1 MNNRAQPHRDAA
13 NRRAGG
19 MRFPSVVHPWLMVCW
34 LALHVLATPQ
44 LASAAEQF
52 YWRAD
57 ADRVDADVN
66 GWSLDELLE
75 EVTAATGWQV
85 FVEPDTRRTVSTRF
99 KNLPVG
105 EALARLL
112 GDLNFALL
120 PQSNAPAKLFVF
132 RNGVQD
138 ATQLVRPRAEAKA
151 APGARAR
158 VMPNELVVTLKPGA
172 GETIEELAR
181 RLGAKIV
188 ERLDELGIY
197 RLRFENEAATKQA
210 REALQSATDV
220 ASVEDN
226 FHIERPSRAEPLAAS
241 SSVPFSLKPA
251 LGAAAGRLIVGLIDT
266 PVSARGTGME
276 DFLLPGISLAEEG
289 GTPAGQLTH
298 GTSMMETILRGVALA
313 QDGSGSTPVK
323 ILPVDIYGNNS
334 FTTTYSVAAGIYKA
348 VSAGATVINL
358 SLGSPGTAGYL
369 QTIIQNSKAQGVV
382 FFAAAGNEPVTT
394 PYYPAAYQEVTAVT
408 AGDKRG
414 NLASYANR
422 GEFVDVVGPGT
433 TIVYF
438 NNRAHLVSGTSA
450 ATAFVTGMAAGL
462 AAKTGTSVSN
472 VESQV
477 RKNLAFKPAGA
488 K

>member
-1 MNNRAQPHRDAA
+1 MNNRLQSQRKRGAS
-13 NRRAGG
+13 RAGG
-19 MRFPSVVHPWLMVCW
+19 ARFVPLVRPWLMVLVVAGCVF
-34 LALHVLATPQ
+34 AAPRPMH
-44 LASAAEQF
+44 AAEQF
-52 YWRAD
+52 RWRAD
-57 ADRVDADVN
+57 ADRVDADIN
-66 GWSLDELLE
+66 GWSLDALLE
-75 EVTAATGWQV
+75 EITSATGWQV

-120 PQSNAPAKLFVF
+120 PQSNAPSKLFVF

-138 ATQLVRPRAEAKA
+138 ATQLVRPKAESRA
-151 APGARAR
+151 APAARAR
-158 VMPNELVVTLKPGA
+158 VIPNELVVTLKAGA

-181 RLGAKIV
+181 RLGAKVV
-188 ERLDELGIY
+188 ERLDEPGIY
-197 RLRFENEAATKQA
+197 RLRFENESATNQA
-210 REALQSATDV
+210 RQELQGATGV

-226 FHIERPSRAEPLAAS
+226 FHIERPPRAEPLAAS

-251 LGAAAGRLIVGLIDT
+251 LGAAAGRLIIGLIDT

-289 GTPAGQLTH
+289 GAATGQLTH
-298 GTSMMETILRGVALA
+298 GTSMMETILRGLGLA
-313 QDGSGSTPVK
+313 QGGAGTTPVK
-323 ILPVDIYGNNS
+323 ILPVDVYGNNS

-348 VSAGATVINL
+348 VAAGATVINL

-394 PYYPAAYQEVTAVT
+394 PYYPAAYPEVTAVT

-414 NLASYANR
+414 TVASYANR
-422 GEFVDVVGPGT
+422 GDFVDVVGPGT
-433 TIVYF
+433 SIVYF
-438 NNRAHLVSGTSA
+438 NNRAYLVSGTSA

-462 AAKTGTSVSN
+462 AARTGASVSS
-472 VESQV
+472 VEAQV
-477 RKNLAFKPAGA
+477 RKNLAFKPAEA
-488 K
+488 R